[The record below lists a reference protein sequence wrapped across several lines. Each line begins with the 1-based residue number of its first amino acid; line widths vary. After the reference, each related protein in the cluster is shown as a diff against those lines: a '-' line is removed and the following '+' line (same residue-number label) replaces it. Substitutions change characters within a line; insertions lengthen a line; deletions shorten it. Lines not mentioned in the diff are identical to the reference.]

1 MTRSSRAGAAWL
13 LVSVALNA
21 PAAAQP
27 APAPAPSGNATGSA
41 ASASTAD
48 GARALY
54 VEGKALR
61 DAGDLQKSLEKLQA
75 AHALYATPITAL
87 EVGRA
92 FALVGRLT
100 KAVEMLGTVPR
111 LPVRPNESQ
120 KAKESRKEAETLLVQ
135 YQARLGTLV
144 LKVPSGGDV
153 KVMVDGVAVP
163 SSAFLATADTSLV
176 EARWPVD
183 PGAHNVA
190 AERGEDKTSDDVRVA
205 EGEQRAVTP
214 HFAPPTPPVPVVVPE
229 PVKPPPDTTQ
239 PPVVVHPPILPPPET
254 PKDSG
259 FPTYGYVGFGVG
271 GAGLILGTITGL
283 VTMSRASD
291 IKAACSPNGDCPSSA
306 GLDGARTLGT
316 VSTISFVVAGAGI
329 VLGVI
334 ALISSASSSSSP
346 SRAAST
352 QFRGVAW

>member
-1 MTRSSRAGAAWL
+1 MRRSR
-13 LVSVALNA
+13 
-21 PAAAQP
+21 
-27 APAPAPSGNATGSA
+27 
-41 ASASTAD
+41 
-48 GARALY
+48 R
-54 VEGKALR
+54 
-61 DAGDLQKSLEKLQA
+61 A

-111 LPVRPNESQ
+111 LPARANESQ

-135 YQARLGTLV
+135 YQARLGKLV
-144 LKVPSGGDV
+144 IKVPPGNDV

-163 SSAFLATADTSLV
+163 SSAFLATADAALV
-176 EARWPVD
+176 EASWPVD

-190 AERGEDKTSDDVRVA
+190 AERGDDKTSDDVRVA

-214 HFAPPTPPVPVVVPE
+214 HFAPPPQPPIIE
-229 PVKPPPDTTQ
+229 PLKPPQPTPDTN
-239 PPVVVHPPILPPPET
+239 PVVVHPPIVPPPEA
-254 PKDSG
+254 PKDTGG
-259 FPTYGYVGFGVG
+259 FPTYGYVGLGVG

-283 VTMSRASD
+283 ITMSRASD
-291 IKAACSPNGDCPSSA
+291 IKAACNQNGDCPSSA

-316 VSTISFVVAGAGI
+316 VSTISFVVAGAGL

-334 ALISSASSSSSP
+334 ALLSSNGSSAQP
-346 SRAAST
+346 
-352 QFRGVAW
+352 RGVAWR